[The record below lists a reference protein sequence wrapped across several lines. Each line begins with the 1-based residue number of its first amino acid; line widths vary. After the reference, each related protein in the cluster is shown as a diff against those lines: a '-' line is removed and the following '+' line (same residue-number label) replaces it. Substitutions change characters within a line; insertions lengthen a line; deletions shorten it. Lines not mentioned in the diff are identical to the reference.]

1 MSAPEEGLRL
11 VFLDIDGVICCN
23 RVGELEASKL
33 AQLQRICRETGAK
46 VVLSTDWR
54 RQAALKRQV
63 IQALARLDMECV
75 GATPQRATMFQ
86 PVRPQEITEWLRCT
100 SHSVST
106 WVAIDDRDL
115 VHELGGAALHGH
127 FVKTNP
133 NTGLT
138 ARLAD
143 RCISILAPLAVG
155 SRPSP
160 SRHGRVAGGFAAPLR
175 RHDEES
181 ASVPPA
187 PRGVRAG
194 APSLWRGGADDAR
207 PLSAPGARAGAGA
220 IDDRLRVGIDGAP
233 PQSPGGSYAPPLR
246 PEVACRAPT
255 LQLPSEYSGIGGSAA
270 SAQQATPPR
279 RSPGY
284 AAPRGAARSRPAPD
298 AAALSSALAATRITP
313 PGGGS
318 PPSPVS
324 QTYEPQYRRP
334 PTAPLGRP
342 ASYGAAPRVARHPG
356 SPSRYS
362 SGGYPHQR

>member
-1 MSAPEEGLRL
+1 
-11 VFLDIDGVICCN
+11 
-23 RVGELEASKL
+23 
-33 AQLQRICRETGAK
+33 
-46 VVLSTDWR
+46 
-54 RQAALKRQV
+54 
-63 IQALARLDMECV
+63 
-75 GATPQRATMFQ
+75 MFQ

-233 PQSPGGSYAPPLR
+233 PQSPGGSSRRRCGRGGLPRADAP
-246 PEVACRAPT
+246 A
-255 LQLPSEYSGIGGSAA
+255 PSEYSGIGGSAA

-279 RSPGY
+279 RSPG
-284 AAPRGAARSRPAPD
+284 
-298 AAALSSALAATRITP
+298 
-313 PGGGS
+313 
-318 PPSPVS
+318 
-324 QTYEPQYRRP
+324 
-334 PTAPLGRP
+334 
-342 ASYGAAPRVARHPG
+342 
-356 SPSRYS
+356 
-362 SGGYPHQR
+362 

>member
-138 ARLAD
+138 ARLVSKY
-143 RCISILAPLAVG
+143 RPNMPIVSLVIPRVQQNSIRWVLRG
-155 SRPSP
+155 ER
-160 SRHGRVAGGFAAPLR
+160 AARQGLLN
-175 RHDEES
+175 
-181 ASVPPA
+181 
-187 PRGVRAG
+187 RGVV
-194 APSLWRGGADDAR
+194 
-207 PLSAPGARAGAGA
+207 PLLANPTNSDMNALLRVVFARAKKDGVVRENDQV
-220 IDDRLRVGIDGAP
+220 IVIQKVGTTSVVKA
-233 PQSPGGSYAPPLR
+233 
-246 PEVACRAPT
+246 
-255 LQLPSEYSGIGGSAA
+255 
-270 SAQQATPPR
+270 
-279 RSPGY
+279 
-284 AAPRGAARSRPAPD
+284 
-298 AAALSSALAATRITP
+298 
-313 PGGGS
+313 
-318 PPSPVS
+318 VS
-324 QTYEPQYRRP
+324 
-334 PTAPLGRP
+334 
-342 ASYGAAPRVARHPG
+342 VVF
-356 SPSRYS
+356 
-362 SGGYPHQR
+362 